1 MFLRAAL
8 AVIAILLVL
17 LGIQSW
23 RASHFRDEIE
33 KYQGVVAKFE
43 EAQKT
48 NLSTIDTQSKALADW
63 KARATAQTAA
73 AAAAGDR
80 AKAVS
85 DQLDAQTR
93 KNQELRR
100 ELARKDAAV
109 ATYLDAG
116 MPRAL
121 ACQLWPGNCADADR

>member
-23 RASHFRDEIE
+23 RVSHFRDEIE
-33 KYQGVVAKFE
+33 RYQGVVRTFE
-43 EAQKT
+43 DAQAL
-48 NLSTIDTQSKALADW
+48 NLSTIEVQNKALLRW
-63 KARATAQTAA
+63 KSEATAQTAA
-73 AAAAGDR
+73 AKAAGDR
-80 AKAVS
+80 AATYS
-85 DQLDAQTR
+85 EQLDAQNR

-100 ELARKDAAV
+100 ELARKDAEV
-109 ATYLDAG
+109 AKYLDAG

-121 ACQLWPGNCADADR
+121 ACQLWPDHCKD